1 MIFTFKDMSAA
12 IINRKWITTKEIW
25 GVTHLL
31 VLSTGLVEYLS
42 DFKLFTT
49 RLVTLWRK
57 SGKKFLCLYLKEA
70 TACVIAFLNHTRR
83 VTPQG
88 APRVRLSRAGL
99 PTIIPGPL
107 RTIIV
112 SFRLFGGMKDRLV
125 TRIVLTVLSLY
136 RVMNFVSKPNLATI
150 TAPFN
155 GVSPLFQELELGKV
169 LSLFK
174 VYPLKGVT
182 WNISESAGPNGPRAT
197 WFAGVDAIAW
207 VSNPTLLVRMY
218 MFMFLSEQYVAL
230 CWLILIQV
238 TIIPGMLLL
247 ILLRGLKVVPSKLGR
262 LTALNKDGAGKRRII
277 AIADWWTQLVFK
289 PYHSSLFRT
298 LKDIEQ
304 DGTFDQ
310 WAPVENWV
318 LPRIRL
324 GFPAFSFDLTAATD
338 RLPIQFQT
346 QVFSMLFGAK
356 VAWLWTELLDRD
368 WWFQGKPIRYAV
380 GQPIGALSSWAMLA
394 ICHHVVVQL
403 AAQRAGWNTWF
414 PYYAV
419 LGDDLVIADK
429 HVADNYLAIMR
440 QLGVPINLSKS
451 LISETGFIEFAK
463 RWMSGSRGEMSAIG
477 PGLLLAVLRNVY
489 LFPVLVLQLFQRDW
503 IHFPKQ
509 LENALAQL
517 SKVRRNIDPK
527 MVALM
532 FATIIGPSGLLRNAR
547 HVTAFA
553 EAWFTAITKLPMGS
567 AIGFVIQAFQ
577 AMVTIDMADKASTA
591 RDNLEFFIANW
602 MKYPVIRGDDLVAAV
617 FSIPLILVSPGFWI
631 YLTTL
636 WKGRNPSYSAS
647 LNLYGILN
655 PDKAAEPGA
664 IQFSLLDVSDMAS
677 INWTQRQTVKTQ
689 FAVTTD
695 LMKTVQGL
703 VEYELRNTSSL
714 ALTVLDEA
722 TSQIEE

>member
-1 MIFTFKDMSAA
+1 
-12 IINRKWITTKEIW
+12 
-25 GVTHLL
+25 
-31 VLSTGLVEYLS
+31 
-42 DFKLFTT
+42 
-49 RLVTLWRK
+49 
-57 SGKKFLCLYLKEA
+57 
-70 TACVIAFLNHTRR
+70 
-83 VTPQG
+83 
-88 APRVRLSRAGL
+88 
-99 PTIIPGPL
+99 
-107 RTIIV
+107 
-112 SFRLFGGMKDRLV
+112 
-125 TRIVLTVLSLY
+125 VLSLY
-136 RVMNFVSKPNLATI
+136 RVINFVSKPNLATI
-150 TAPFN
+150 TLPFN
-155 GVSPLFQELELGKV
+155 GISPLFQEMELAKV
-169 LSLFK
+169 ISLFK
-174 VYPLKGVT
+174 IFPLKGVS
-182 WNISESAGPNGPRAT
+182 WNISESAGPNGPRST
-197 WFAGVDAIAW
+197 WFAGADALAW
-207 VSNPTLLVRMY
+207 MDNPGLLVRLY
-218 MFMFLSEQYVAL
+218 MFMYQSRQYTAAA
-230 CWLILIQV
+230 WLFIIQV
-238 TIIPGMLLL
+238 ISIPGMLLL
-247 ILLRGLKVVPSKLGR
+247 IALKGLKVVPSKLGR

-318 LPRIRL
+318 LPRVRL

-338 RLPIQFQT
+338 RLPIQFQA
-346 QVFSMLFGAK
+346 QVFALFFGAK
-356 VAWLWTELLDRD
+356 AARLWTELLDRD
-368 WWFQGKPIRYAV
+368 WWFQGEPIRYAV
-380 GQPIGALSSWAMLA
+380 GQPMGALSSWAILA
-394 ICHHVVVQL
+394 VCHHVVVQL
-403 AAQRAGWNTWF
+403 AAQRAGWTVWF

-429 HVADNYLAIMR
+429 LVAENYLAIMR

-451 LISETGFIEFAK
+451 LVSETGLIEFAK
-463 RWMSGSRGEMSAIG
+463 RWVSGTRGELSAIG

-509 LENALAQL
+509 LENALAHL

-567 AIGFVIQAFQ
+567 AVGFVIQAFQ
-577 AMVTIDMADKASTA
+577 AMVTADMADKASTA
-591 RDNLEFFIANW
+591 AENLEYFIANW
-602 MKYPVIRGDDLVAAV
+602 MKLPILRGDDLVAAV

-631 YLTTL
+631 YLHTL
-636 WKGRNPSYSAS
+636 WVGRNPSYSAS

-664 IQFSLLDVSDMAS
+664 IQFSLLEVSDLAS
-677 INWTQRQTVKTQ
+677 IDWKRRRAIKTQ

-703 VEYELRNTSSL
+703 VEFELRNTSSL

-722 TSQIEE
+722 TTQLEE